1 MQKKRTNWPET
12 KKFSVLRKKVS
23 QTCTNFA
30 HWQENDKPTGFW
42 KPRKTWDYG
51 QEEPGYGTAAASVD
65 SIMRQGILKGKR
77 LYVHLSETV
86 ETATNVGKR
95 HGTPVILRIDAKRMH
110 EDGIPFF
117 LSRNGVWLTDHVDV
131 KYISET

>member
-1 MQKKRTNWPET
+1 M
-12 KKFSVLRKKVS
+12 
-23 QTCTNFA
+23 
-30 HWQENDKPTGFW
+30 
-42 KPRKTWDYG
+42 
-51 QEEPGYGTAAASVD
+51 D

-117 LSRNGVWLTDHVDV
+117 LSRNGVWLTEYVDV
-131 KYISET
+131 KYINETTS